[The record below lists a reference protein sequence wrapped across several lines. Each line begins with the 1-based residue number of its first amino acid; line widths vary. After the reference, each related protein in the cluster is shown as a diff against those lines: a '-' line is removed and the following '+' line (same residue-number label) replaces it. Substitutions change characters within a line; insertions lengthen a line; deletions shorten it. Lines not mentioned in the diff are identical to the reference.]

1 MKFKQLKK
9 TEAELK
15 MDARDELM
23 MKEDMERSEREAKRK
38 AEWLAKKAAM
48 EKLEAENAENA
59 EEGEGGE

>member
-9 TEAELK
+9 TEAELR

-38 AEWLAKKAAM
+38 AEWLAKKAA
-48 EKLEAENAENA
+48 
-59 EEGEGGE
+59 